1 MHAGWGRPRRAAA
14 GDRVGRRA
22 RRPRPRRRRA
32 VRDLVPLATPAHA
45 RDRAPQRRR
54 LCPRG
59 RARAR
64 RSRSAWDDVGAP
76 DRIVHAGAHRRQRAS
91 GGARARRHRVLR
103 DRVRAGSGT
112 ARRRSRARE
121 HGVDRFGAARPDG
134 LAALSSVAPR
144 RAGAR
149 QAMTETKG
157 PDRIVLPAPTAW
169 PMAVALGVTLGFGGL
184 VTHRAVTVVG
194 VGLALFGRAAWW
206 RCVLPEEREEHVPVP
221 AMPIVAPARVTV
233 RSAERFALGAVR
245 PRLRGPVEAAPLSAG
260 PQAG

>member
-1 MHAGWGRPRRAAA
+1 RRRGRAPGDRHPLYRRLHAPQATHCVMHAGWGRPRRAAA

-22 RRPRPRRRRA
+22 WRPRPRRRRA

-45 RDRAPQRRR
+45 RDRAPLRRR

-64 RSRSAWDDVGAP
+64 RRRSAREDVGAP
-76 DRIVHAGAHRRQRAS
+76 DRIVHPGAHRRQRAS
-91 GGARARRHRVLR
+91 GGDRARWHRVLR

-169 PMAVALGVTLGFGGL
+169 PMAVALGITLGFGGL
-184 VTHRAVTVVG
+184 VTHLVVTVVG
-194 VGLALFGRAAWW
+194 VGLALVGGVGWW
-206 RCVLPEEREEHVPVP
+206 RCVLPEE
-221 AMPIVAPARVTV
+221 
-233 RSAERFALGAVR
+233 L
-245 PRLRGPVEAAPLSAG
+245 
-260 PQAG
+260 